1 MVNTFDKVNHLGYS
15 LAGTL
20 RFAIASSASSME

>member
-1 MVNTFDKVNHLGYS
+1 LEAILPV

-20 RFAIASSASSME
+20 RFAIAFALVRFLVFFRKR